1 MKGMQH
7 QPVFKLYPVRIPVEP
22 PLFSR
27 QGSSCEAPPTEVLA
41 ANTSGMVIDYTT
53 FGGVLM
59 ELNTV
64 CSVFPPKIWRGK
76 LLQHQRTQRFQ

>member
-1 MKGMQH
+1 MQH
-7 QPVFKLYPVRIPVEP
+7 QPVFKLHPVRIPVEP

-27 QGSSCEAPPTEVLA
+27 QGSSREAPPTEVLA

-64 CSVFPPKIWRGK
+64 CLVFPPKSYYNIIE
-76 LLQHQRTQRFQ
+76 LNVSNDLITES